1 MSIMKFR
8 GAPNGG
14 AVSVMRSSG
23 WRKAHLIVL
32 VWLALI
38 LAPSQAWAFCGFF
51 ASSAKA
57 DVYNDVTQVALM
69 RHGTTTV
76 LSMRN
81 TYKGPPEDFAMV
93 VPVPQVLKKED
104 VKTLNDDL
112 FDRLDKLTA
121 PRLVEYLERDP
132 CAHAKSRR
140 RTYPRPIGHH
150 SPRHRAASGAEVEA
164 SFKVGE
170 YDVEIL
176 SAKDSTKLESWL
188 KANGYNIPKGASKA
202 LAPYIAQGMYFFVA
216 KVDAKKV
223 KFDKSGEAM
232 LSPLR
237 FAYDSEDFTLPVR
250 LGLLNSK
257 GKQDLSVFL
266 LSTDGRYE
274 VSNYPNAFI
283 PTNLVV
289 KEEVR
294 HDFSAFYDALLQR
307 ELDKVPGAVVTEY
320 AWNSPNECGS
330 CPPSGALGANDL
342 DILGRDVL
350 WARYSKLEPLKWTEA
365 RTTRASRRWSSR
377 EVIKAI
383 EPALISCYESL
394 DPRPLVPVSSLAF
407 SLELDADN
415 TVLSRRFL
423 LEGFEGTGMEP
434 CVQHVMESL
443 SFEKPARRVAVPAFA
458 IASVQFSRRARD
470 IEGPRQWVL
479 TRMRA
484 RYSPKEIKDDLR
496 FVVGG
501 SMRGGRDDPEGNEAY
516 FTRFDPIHGSVD
528 GWSAFQA
535 RYIIPITWKLEPECK
550 SPQRGI
556 WNTKYREGKYVEV
569 RGASGGGSAPKN
581 LSAYIIS
588 GPKELM
594 SRAE

>member
-1 MSIMKFR
+1 MHR
-8 GAPNGG
+8 A
-14 AVSVMRSSG
+14 RSWAR
-23 WRKAHLIVL
+23 WRFVVL
-32 VWLALI
+32 MWLALI
-38 LAPSQAWAFCGFF
+38 LVPSQVWAFCGFF

-81 TYKGPPEDFAMV
+81 TYKGPVKDFAMV

-121 PRLVEYLERDP
+121 PRLVDYFEEDP
-132 CAHAKSRR
+132 CKHEG
-140 RTYPRPIGHH
+140 RTKFYDFEDMSSSS
-150 SPRHRAASGAEVEA
+150 SPVAEVKA

-216 KVDAKKV
+216 RVDAKKV

-294 HDFSAFYDALLQR
+294 HNFSAFYDALLQR
-307 ELDKVPGAVVTEY
+307 EFDKEPGTVVTEY
-320 AWNSPNECGS
+320 AWNSPSKCDP
-330 CPPSGALGANDL
+330 CPPTGALKL
-342 DILGRDVL
+342 EDIEALGRDVL
-350 WARYSKLEPLKWTEA
+350 WAKHSEIGPIEWQGMGM
-365 RTTRASRRWSSR
+365 TRGSFDSAVYYGLRG
-377 EVIKAI
+377 I
-383 EPALISCYESL
+383 EPEIAACYKGLERQPMGA
-394 DPRPLVPVSSLAF
+394 DASLAL
-407 SLELDADN
+407 SLELGAGN
-415 TVLSRRFL
+415 AVLSRQVLVDGFDGMDMEACVTRVIDGLRFGTSDDSGP
-423 LEGFEGTGMEP
+423 GF
-434 CVQHVMESL
+434 V
-443 SFEKPARRVAVPAFA
+443 
-458 IASVQFSRRARD
+458 IASIKFGRTTKERLNLWS
-470 IEGPRQWVL
+470 WVL
-479 TRMRA
+479 TRLRA
-484 RYSPKEIKDDLR
+484 RYSPDAMKDDLR
-496 FVVGG
+496 FVLSDAPVSGGLGVPSGSDTYFPRFAPVLARRNSFQGRYLIMNSWNGELECKHPNKGIWGAESKDGEYVGAETPPG
-501 SMRGGRDDPEGNEAY
+501 
-516 FTRFDPIHGSVD
+516 RFDPSKL
-528 GWSAFQA
+528 ST
-535 RYIIPITWKLEPECK
+535 YII
-550 SPQRGI
+550 
-556 WNTKYREGKYVEV
+556 
-569 RGASGGGSAPKN
+569 A
-581 LSAYIIS
+581 
-588 GPKELM
+588 GPADLVT
-594 SRAE
+594 RAR